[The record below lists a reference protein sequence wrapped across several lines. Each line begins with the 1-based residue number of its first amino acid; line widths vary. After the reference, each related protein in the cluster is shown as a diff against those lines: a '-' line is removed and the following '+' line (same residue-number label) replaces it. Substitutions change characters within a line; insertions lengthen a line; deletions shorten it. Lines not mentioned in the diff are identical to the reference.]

1 MQRHRTKNHIRTVP
15 VSGDYREAGNHRRKP
30 VWARFVSG
38 RAAAAISTLAAV
50 TARATWVPCSA
61 VAAGI
66 TTVTALPASSV
77 SALASIAASSTGA
90 T

>member
-30 VWARFVSG
+30 IWARFVSG
-38 RAAAAISTLAAV
+38 RAAAISTLAAV

-66 TTVTALPASSV
+66 TTVTALTASSV